1 MKRVYIVRGSE
12 DGTLGVYSNQK
23 AALQH
28 AISYCGGAGFVEV
41 VKHKWNI
48 SVYGNFSADVEI
60 FHLDKEFI
68 E

>member
-28 AISYCGGAGFVEV
+28 AISYCGGDCEV